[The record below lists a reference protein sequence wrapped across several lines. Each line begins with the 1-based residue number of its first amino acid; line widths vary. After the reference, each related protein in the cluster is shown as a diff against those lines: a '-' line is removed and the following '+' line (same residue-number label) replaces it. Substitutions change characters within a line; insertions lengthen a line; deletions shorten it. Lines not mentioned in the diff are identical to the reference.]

1 MGTQDG
7 VDGIRPL
14 TRDRLL
20 QGVAELCDR
29 DEDLAHVV
37 DRFGAPPLWA
47 RKPGFATLVRI
58 VLEQQV
64 SLSSAQA
71 TYERLRAELG
81 SVTAQLVAQLRI
93 ADLRALGI
101 TRQKADYCSNLAR
114 LIVKGELDLRQI
126 ARADDTTARRRLC
139 AIHGVGP
146 WTADI
151 YLLMALRRPDVW
163 PDGDLALTEAARR
176 IKRLRK
182 RPTAERLRRIT
193 NRWKPWRAVAARM
206 LWHFYLSERNRGP

>member
-1 MGTQDG
+1 LGTQDG

-81 SVTAQLVAQLRI
+81 SVTAQLVAQLEV

-126 ARADDTTARRRLC
+126 ARADDNTARQRLC
-139 AIHGVGP
+139 AIRGVGP

-151 YLLMALRRPDVW
+151 YLLIALRRPDVW

-206 LWHFYLSERNRGP
+206 LWHLYLSERNRGP

>member
-1 MGTQDG
+1 MGAQVG

-14 TRDRLL
+14 THDRLL

-114 LIVKGELDLRQI
+114 LIVKGELNLRQI
-126 ARADDTTARRRLC
+126 ARADDNTARRRLC

-151 YLLMALRRPDVW
+151 YLLIALRRPDVW

-182 RPTAERLRRIT
+182 RPTAERLRRLA
-193 NRWKPWRAVAARM
+193 RSWRPWRSVAARM
-206 LWHFYLSERNRGP
+206 LWHSYLSDRA

>member
-1 MGTQDG
+1 MVSQGR
-7 VDGIRPL
+7 VDGIRSL
-14 TRDRLL
+14 TRDSLL

-29 DEDLAHVV
+29 DADLAGVV
-37 DRFGAPPLWA
+37 DRFDAPPLWT

-64 SLSSAQA
+64 SLSSAKA
-71 TYERLRAELG
+71 TYERLRTALG
-81 SVTAQLVAQLRI
+81 SVTAQRVAQLRV

-114 LIVKGELDLRQI
+114 LITNGELDLRQI
-126 ARADDTTARRRLC
+126 GRADDSTAHQCLC
-139 AIHGVGP
+139 AIRGIGP

-163 PDGDLALTEAARR
+163 PDGDLALAEAVRR
-176 IKRLRK
+176 VKHLRK
-182 RPTAERLRRIT
+182 RPGPERLRRIT
-193 NRWKPWRAVAARM
+193 SPWKPWRSVAARM

>member
-1 MGTQDG
+1 VVPQDR
-7 VDGIRPL
+7 VDGIRSL
-14 TRDRLL
+14 TRDSLL

-29 DEDLAHVV
+29 DEDLACVV

-64 SLSSAQA
+64 SLSSAKA

-81 SVTAQLVAQLRI
+81 SVTAQLVAQRRI

-126 ARADDTTARRRLC
+126 ARADDSKAHQRLC
-139 AIHGVGP
+139 AIRGIGP

-151 YLLMALRRPDVW
+151 YLLMALRRPDIW
-163 PDGDLALTEAARR
+163 PDGDLALAEAVRR
-176 IKRLRK
+176 VKHLRK

-193 NRWKPWRAVAARM
+193 TRWKPWRSVGARI
-206 LWHFYLSERNRGP
+206 LWHCYLSGRG

>member
-1 MGTQDG
+1 MVSQDR
-7 VDGIRPL
+7 VDGIRSL
-14 TRDRLL
+14 TRDSLL

-29 DEDLAHVV
+29 DTDLACVV

-64 SLSSAQA
+64 SLSSAKA

-81 SVTAQLVAQLRI
+81 SVTAQLVAQRRI

-126 ARADDTTARRRLC
+126 ARADDSKAHQRLC
-139 AIHGVGP
+139 AIRGIGP
-146 WTADI
+146 THHSLSIEPGSSSSPPSAG
-151 YLLMALRRPDVW
+151 LCPAPSGLRFCVVLPVE
-163 PDGDLALTEAARR
+163 P
-176 IKRLRK
+176 
-182 RPTAERLRRIT
+182 
-193 NRWKPWRAVAARM
+193 
-206 LWHFYLSERNRGP
+206 